1 VWHRRQAKT
10 EAGNENTRG
19 HPGSGVGVEK
29 TFSQQLVELL
39 HTLLGTANLSNIDK
53 EWVRESIE
61 AYNEECATADE
72 AGLQIHCESEG
83 NVRSAGVISARVR
96 EANEERTVGGNTTI
110 SRGEDDRVAAARLI
124 LNLHSSRVDEMNAEI
139 EQVSHQR
146 HLDQARAIQV
156 EDQEDE
162 DAKDED
168 DDGNVYGNGNSNG
181 FVLDEAEG

>member
-1 VWHRRQAKT
+1 MHVFLGFEETQYYC
-10 EAGNENTRG
+10 
-19 HPGSGVGVEK
+19 
-29 TFSQQLVELL
+29 QQVLVELL
-39 HTLLGTANLSNIDK
+39 PTLLGTANLSKIDK

-61 AYNEECATADE
+61 AYNEECATANK

-96 EANEERTVGGNTTI
+96 EANVERAVGGNTTS
-110 SRGEDDRVAAARLI
+110 SRGEDDHVAAARLI

-139 EQVSHQR
+139 EQVSHQC

-156 EDQEDE
+156 EDEENDEDE
-162 DAKDED
+162 DAEDED
-168 DDGNVYGNGNSNG
+168 NDGNVYGNGNSNG